1 MRPIP
6 CTAVSTFSLARR
18 ACIATLAGA
27 SWAGAGAA
35 AAQSPPAPFDHRH
48 AAWDALLKQQVVV
61 APGGNAS
68 AVRYAALKGQH
79 GALRAYPDAL
89 SAVAPQA
96 YGSWSKPQQLAFLIN
111 AYNAYTV
118 ELILSRGTTAA
129 AQAEIRAGRYKLAHL
144 DYDWALNDAR

>member
-1 MRPIP
+1 MHPVP
-6 CTAVSTFSLARR
+6 CAAAAAFSPARR
-18 ACIATLAGA
+18 AWIAAVTGVL
-27 SWAGAGAA
+27 WAGAGAA

-68 AVRYAALKGQH
+68 TVRYAALKGQR
-79 GALRAYPDAL
+79 GALRAYLDAL

-129 AQAEIRAGRYKLAHL
+129 AQADIRAGRYKLAYL